1 MLFKL
6 QHEDS
11 NEEGEKTVGDTT
23 FFHRSLRNI
32 DFGAAVRCLAAT
44 GESCFYFL
52 KVYEHTLPSLPT
64 LPQAFIFL
72 HGYGSIPWATSQL
85 DHGHEDKT
93 EKNFEDELS
102 GENGQRQ
109 RDLRPCLSI
118 TASRYSSAYRRR
130 PAGKGSNSPIYSQA
144 MASEYKFSTA
154 MWAQPD

>member
-6 QHEDS
+6 QHEDF
-11 NEEGEKTVGDTT
+11 NEEGEKTVGDTL
-23 FFHRSLRNI
+23 FHRNR
-32 DFGAAVRCLAAT
+32 
-44 GESCFYFL
+44 
-52 KVYEHTLPSLPT
+52 
-64 LPQAFIFL
+64 FL

-93 EKNFEDELS
+93 V
-102 GENGQRQ
+102 
-109 RDLRPCLSI
+109 I
-118 TASRYSSAYRRR
+118 AYRRR

>member
-6 QHEDS
+6 QHEDF
-11 NEEGEKTVGDTT
+11 NEEGEKTVGDTL
-23 FFHRSLRNI
+23 FHRNR
-32 DFGAAVRCLAAT
+32 
-44 GESCFYFL
+44 
-52 KVYEHTLPSLPT
+52 
-64 LPQAFIFL
+64 FL

-109 RDLRPCLSI
+109 RDLRSCLSI

>member
-6 QHEDS
+6 QHEDF
-11 NEEGEKTVGDTT
+11 NEEGEKTVGDTL
-23 FFHRSLRNI
+23 FHRNR
-32 DFGAAVRCLAAT
+32 
-44 GESCFYFL
+44 
-52 KVYEHTLPSLPT
+52 
-64 LPQAFIFL
+64 FL
-72 HGYGSIPWATSQL
+72 HGYGSIPWNTSQL
-85 DHGHEDKT
+85 DHGQEDKT
-93 EKNFEDELS
+93 AI

-109 RDLRPCLSI
+109 RDLRPPCLSI